1 MQVLDLRDSI
11 ELERIRITLRQLAHA
26 ANDVHETG
34 FITVQYK
41 RQLVEMK
48 WFLDDLIDD
57 IGYFAGEELWEQERL
72 VHILKKKEKH
82 HA

>member
-1 MQVLDLRDSI
+1 MHDLFDSI
-11 ELERIRITLRQLAHA
+11 ELERVRITLRQLAHA

-41 RQLVEMK
+41 RELVEMK
-48 WFLDDLIDD
+48 WFIEDLLEDV
-57 IGYFAGEELWEQERL
+57 GYFAGEELWEQERL
-72 VHILKKKEKH
+72 VSVLKKKEKH